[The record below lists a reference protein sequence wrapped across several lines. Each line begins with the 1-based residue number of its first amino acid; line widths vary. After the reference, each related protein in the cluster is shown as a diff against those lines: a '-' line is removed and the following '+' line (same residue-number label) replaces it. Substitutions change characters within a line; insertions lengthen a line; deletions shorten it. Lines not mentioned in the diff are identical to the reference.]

1 MDSSPM
7 AKGKP
12 HNKAKSNGAGAYEKL
27 RSDIAA
33 RHSTLSDRLR
43 HIAEF
48 ALENPTEMALGT
60 VAEVAKRAAVQ
71 PSAIVR
77 FASALGY
84 SGFTEMQQ
92 VFRLRLVASLAP
104 SYKDRIGRL
113 KHDGSWRGSNE
124 PQAVL
129 GRFVSEGI
137 ASLETLNSVA
147 REQDLRRAIDL
158 LGSADTIFLLGL
170 GGSYPVAAHL
180 AYVLRKLGRRTV
192 LLDALGG
199 GLREQAVAAT
209 RADAL
214 LAVSFKQ
221 YNGDTV
227 RLFAELIA
235 RGVRAV
241 SITDNLLSPIARGA
255 DVVFELHDMAE
266 PALRTL
272 VAPMS
277 LAQTLAVGLSLAQD

>member
-1 MDSSPM
+1 MT
-7 AKGKP
+7 KGKSRG
-12 HNKAKSNGAGAYEKL
+12 KAGNGGADAYEKL
-27 RSDIAA
+27 RADIAA
-33 RHSTLSDRLR
+33 RHANLSDRLQ

-60 VAEVAKRAAVQ
+60 VAEVAKRASVQ

-77 FASALGY
+77 FAGALGF

-92 VFRLRLVASLAP
+92 VFRLRLLASLAP

-113 KHDGSWRGSNE
+113 KKDGPWQGSNE

-129 GRFVSEGI
+129 GRFVAEGI

-147 REQDLRRAIDL
+147 REQDLRRAIAL
-158 LGSADTIFLLGL
+158 LDGAETIYLLGL

-192 LLDALGG
+192 LLDGLGG

-221 YNGDTV
+221 YNADTV

-255 DVVFELHDMAE
+255 EIVFELHDMAE

-277 LAQTLAVGLSLAQD
+277 LAQTLAVGLGLAQE

>member
-1 MDSSPM
+1 M
-7 AKGKP
+7 ARGKKP
-12 HNKAKSNGAGAYEKL
+12 GKTDNGSDAYEKL
-27 RSDIAA
+27 RADIAA
-33 RHSTLSDRLR
+33 RHATLSDRLQ

-48 ALENPTEMALGT
+48 ALEFPTEMALGT
-60 VAEVAKRAAVQ
+60 VAEVAKRASVQ

-77 FASALGY
+77 FARALGY
-84 SGFTEMQQ
+84 GGFTEMQQ

-104 SYKDRIGRL
+104 TYKDRIGRL
-113 KHDGSWRGSNE
+113 KKDGPWRGSNE
-124 PQAVL
+124 PGAVL
-129 GRFVSEGI
+129 SRFVSEGI
-137 ASLETLNSVA
+137 ASLETLNTVA
-147 REQDLRRAIDL
+147 REEDLKRAIDL
-158 LGSADTIFLLGL
+158 LGSAGTIYLLGL
-170 GGSYPVAAHL
+170 GGSYPVVAHL

-221 YNGDTV
+221 YNADTV

-241 SITDNLLSPIARGA
+241 SITDTLLSPIARGA
-255 DVVFELHDMAE
+255 TIVFELHDMAE

>member
-1 MDSSPM
+1 M
-7 AKGKP
+7 AKGRTRSKT
-12 HNKAKSNGAGAYEKL
+12 NGADVYEKL

-33 RHSTLSDRLR
+33 RHATLSDRLR

-77 FASALGY
+77 FAGALGY
-84 SGFTEMQQ
+84 SGFSEMQQ

-113 KHDGSWRGSNE
+113 KRDGSWHGSNE

-129 GRFVSEGI
+129 DRFVAEGI
-137 ASLETLNSVA
+137 ASLETLHSVA

-158 LGSADTIFLLGL
+158 LGAAETIFLLGL

-214 LAVSFKQ
+214 LAISFKQ
-221 YNGDTV
+221 YNADTV

-255 DVVFELHDMAE
+255 DVVFELHDMPE

-277 LAQTLAVGLSLAQD
+277 LAQTLAVGLGLAQD

>member
-1 MDSSPM
+1 MT
-7 AKGKP
+7 KGKS
-12 HNKAKSNGAGAYEKL
+12 HGKTGNGGADAYEKL
-27 RSDIAA
+27 RADIAA
-33 RHSTLSDRLR
+33 RHADLSDRLQ

-60 VAEVAKRAAVQ
+60 VAEVARRASVQ

-77 FASALGY
+77 FASALGF

-113 KHDGSWRGSNE
+113 KKDGPWRGSNE

-129 GRFVSEGI
+129 GRFVAEGI

-147 REQDLRRAIDL
+147 REQDLRRAIAL
-158 LGSADTIFLLGL
+158 LGGAETIYLLGL

-192 LLDALGG
+192 LLDGLGG

-221 YNGDTV
+221 YNADTV

-255 DVVFELHDMAE
+255 EIVFELHDMAE

-277 LAQTLAVGLSLAQD
+277 LAQTLAVGLGLAQD

>member
-1 MDSSPM
+1 MARAKKPGKTDSGPD
-7 AKGKP
+7 
-12 HNKAKSNGAGAYEKL
+12 AYEKL
-27 RSDIAA
+27 RTDIAA
-33 RHSTLSDRLR
+33 RHATLSNRLQ

-48 ALENPTEMALGT
+48 ALEFPTEMALGT
-60 VAEVAKRAAVQ
+60 VAEVAKRASVQ

-77 FASALGY
+77 FARALGY
-84 SGFTEMQQ
+84 GGFTELQH

-104 SYKDRIGRL
+104 TYKDRIGRL
-113 KHDGSWRGSNE
+113 KKDGPWRGSNE
-124 PQAVL
+124 PGAVL
-129 GRFVSEGI
+129 SRFVSEGI
-137 ASLETLNSVA
+137 ASLETLNTVA
-147 REQDLRRAIDL
+147 REQDLKRAIDL
-158 LGSADTIFLLGL
+158 LGSAETIYLLGL

-221 YNGDTV
+221 YNTDTV

-241 SITDNLLSPIARGA
+241 SITDTLLSPIARGA
-255 DVVFELHDMAE
+255 EIVFELHDMAE

-277 LAQTLAVGLSLAQD
+277 LAQTLAVSLSLAQD

>member
-1 MDSSPM
+1 M
-7 AKGKP
+7 AKGKGR
-12 HNKAKSNGAGAYEKL
+12 NKTGNGADAYERL

-33 RHSTLSDRLR
+33 RHATLSDRLQ

-60 VAEVAKRAAVQ
+60 VAEVARRASVQ

-77 FASALGY
+77 FAGALGY
-84 SGFTEMQQ
+84 NGFTEMQQ
-92 VFRLRLVASLAP
+92 VFRLRMVASLAP

-113 KHDGSWRGSNE
+113 KRDGPWRDSNE
-124 PQAVL
+124 PRAVL
-129 GRFVSEGI
+129 GRFVAEGI
-137 ASLETLNSVA
+137 ASLETLDSVV
-147 REQDLRRAIDL
+147 REHDLERAIDL
-158 LGSADTIFLLGL
+158 LGSAETIFLLGL

-180 AYVLRKLGRRTV
+180 AYVLRKLGLRTV

-199 GLREQAVAAT
+199 GLREQAVAAART
-209 RADAL
+209 DGL

-221 YNGDTV
+221 YNADTV
-227 RLFAELIA
+227 RLFAELIV

-266 PALRTL
+266 PASRTL

-277 LAQTLAVGLSLAQD
+277 LAQTLAVGLGLAQD

>member
-1 MDSSPM
+1 M
-7 AKGKP
+7 
-12 HNKAKSNGAGAYEKL
+12 
-27 RSDIAA
+27 
-33 RHSTLSDRLR
+33 
-43 HIAEF
+43 
-48 ALENPTEMALGT
+48 GT
-60 VAEVAKRAAVQ
+60 VAEVAKRAGVQ

-77 FASALGY
+77 FAGALGY
-84 SGFTEMQQ
+84 SGFTELQQ
-92 VFRLRLVASLAP
+92 VFRLRLVAGLAP
-104 SYKDRIGRL
+104 SYKDRIERL
-113 KHDGSWRGSNE
+113 KADGPWSGRND
-124 PQAVL
+124 PRAVL
-129 GRFVSEGI
+129 TRFVTEGI
-137 ASLETLNSVA
+137 ASLETLNTVA
-147 REQDLRRAIDL
+147 REPDLQRAIEL
-158 LGSADTIFLLGL
+158 LGSADTIYLLGL

-192 LLDALGG
+192 LLDAIGG

-209 RADAL
+209 RADTL
-214 LAVSFKQ
+214 LAISFKE
-221 YNGDTV
+221 YNSDTV

-277 LAQTLAVGLSLAQD
+277 LAQALAVGLSLSQA

>member
-1 MDSSPM
+1 METAPTLM
-7 AKGKP
+7 
-12 HNKAKSNGAGAYEKL
+12 KSL

-33 RHSTLSDRLR
+33 RHSSLSDRLQ

-60 VAEVAKRAAVQ
+60 VAEVAKRASVQ

-113 KHDGSWRGSNE
+113 KHDGPWRGSNE

-129 GRFVSEGI
+129 GRFVTEGI

-199 GLREQAVAAT
+199 GLATGGGGDPRRRAAGRQLQAVQCRYGSSFRRT
-209 RADAL
+209 DRAWRAR
-214 LAVSFKQ
+214 
-221 YNGDTV
+221 
-227 RLFAELIA
+227 RLDHRQSPEPDRA
-235 RGVRAV
+235 RRRR
-241 SITDNLLSPIARGA
+241 SCSSSTTWRSRRCARWWRRCRW
-255 DVVFELHDMAE
+255 
-266 PALRTL
+266 PRPLR
-272 VAPMS
+272 
-277 LAQTLAVGLSLAQD
+277 

>member
-1 MDSSPM
+1 M

-12 HNKAKSNGAGAYEKL
+12 HNNANSNGAGAYEKL

-113 KHDGSWRGSNE
+113 KHDGPWRGSNE

-158 LGSADTIFLLGL
+158 LGCASSAGAPCCSTRW
-170 GGSYPVAAHL
+170 AA
-180 AYVLRKLGRRTV
+180 ACASRRWRRP
-192 LLDALGG
+192 AP
-199 GLREQAVAAT
+199 T
-209 RADAL
+209 RCWPSASSSTMAIRF
-214 LAVSFKQ
+214 VS
-221 YNGDTV
+221 
-227 RLFAELIA
+227 
-235 RGVRAV
+235 
-241 SITDNLLSPIARGA
+241 SPN
-255 DVVFELHDMAE
+255 
-266 PALRTL
+266 
-272 VAPMS
+272 
-277 LAQTLAVGLSLAQD
+277 

>member
-1 MDSSPM
+1 M
-7 AKGKP
+7 A
-12 HNKAKSNGAGAYEKL
+12 KAKSRGSKANGPEPDAYEKL

-33 RHSTLSDRLR
+33 RHATLSDRLQ

-60 VAEVAKRAAVQ
+60 VAEVAKRAEVQ

-104 SYKDRIGRL
+104 SYKDRIERL
-113 KHDGSWRGSNE
+113 KQDGPWSGRNDAR
-124 PQAVL
+124 AVL
-129 GRFVSEGI
+129 TRFVTEGI
-137 ASLETLNSVA
+137 ASLETLNTAA
-147 REQDLRRAIDL
+147 REPDLQRAIEL
-158 LGSADTIFLLGL
+158 LGSADTIYLLGL

-209 RADAL
+209 RADAV
-214 LAVSFKQ
+214 LAISFKQ
-221 YNGDTV
+221 YNADTV

-277 LAQTLAVGLSLAQD
+277 LAQALAVGLSLSQG

>member
-1 MDSSPM
+1 MARAKKPGKTDSGPD
-7 AKGKP
+7 
-12 HNKAKSNGAGAYEKL
+12 AYEKL
-27 RSDIAA
+27 RTDIAA
-33 RHSTLSDRLR
+33 RHATLSNRLQ

-48 ALENPTEMALGT
+48 ALEFPTEMALGT
-60 VAEVAKRAAVQ
+60 VAEVAKRASVQ

-77 FASALGY
+77 FARALGY
-84 SGFTEMQQ
+84 GGFTELQH

-104 SYKDRIGRL
+104 TYKDRIGRL
-113 KHDGSWRGSNE
+113 KKDGPWRGSNE
-124 PQAVL
+124 PGAVL
-129 GRFVSEGI
+129 SRFVSEGI
-137 ASLETLNSVA
+137 ASLETLNTVA
-147 REQDLRRAIDL
+147 REQDLKRAIDL
-158 LGSADTIFLLGL
+158 LGSAETIYLLGL

-221 YNGDTV
+221 YNTDTV

-235 RGVRAV
+235 RGVRAG
-241 SITDNLLSPIARGA
+241 SITDTLLSPIARGA
-255 DVVFELHDMAE
+255 EIVFELHDMAE

-277 LAQTLAVGLSLAQD
+277 LAQTLAVSLSLAQD

>member
-1 MDSSPM
+1 M
-7 AKGKP
+7 
-12 HNKAKSNGAGAYEKL
+12 
-27 RSDIAA
+27 
-33 RHSTLSDRLR
+33 
-43 HIAEF
+43 
-48 ALENPTEMALGT
+48 
-60 VAEVAKRAAVQ
+60 
-71 PSAIVR
+71 
-77 FASALGY
+77 
-84 SGFTEMQQ
+84 
-92 VFRLRLVASLAP
+92 
-104 SYKDRIGRL
+104 
-113 KHDGSWRGSNE
+113 
-124 PQAVL
+124 
-129 GRFVSEGI
+129 
-137 ASLETLNSVA
+137 
-147 REQDLRRAIDL
+147 
-158 LGSADTIFLLGL
+158 LGSAETIFLLGL

-214 LAVSFKQ
+214 LAISFKQ
-221 YNGDTV
+221 YNADTV

-277 LAQTLAVGLSLAQD
+277 LAQTLAVGLGLAQD